1 VAKEGMSAGHRVLSA
16 HEYEATANGLCAVA
30 IMTKAPQAGK
40 VKTRLTPPLTAE
52 EAAALNTCFLRDSA
66 AAIADAG
73 AGVRG
78 IGCYTPV
85 DAGGAYQEIFPSD
98 FLLIA
103 QRGSDLRERLVFA
116 VQDLLAVGFSS
127 VCLIGS
133 DSPTIPSS
141 TFTEAVKVLSRPD
154 DCVVLGP
161 SDDGGYYLVGLK
173 KMHRR
178 IFEEISWSTKSVMK
192 QTLVRAAEIG
202 LPVHLL
208 PAGYDVDDRLTLR
221 RLYHDLLDPNVRGAE
236 IAAPAT
242 RTFLRQL
249 LAGGARGLI

>member
-1 VAKEGMSAGHRVLSA
+1 MSVGHRVLSSQ
-16 HEYEATANGLCAVA
+16 EYEATANGLCALA
-30 IMTKAPQAGK
+30 IMTKAPRAGK

-52 EAAALNTCFLRDSA
+52 EAAELNICFLRDTA
-66 AAIADAG
+66 AAIVGAG
-73 AGVRG
+73 AGARG

-85 DAGGAYQEIFPSD
+85 DAEAAYRAIFPSD

-103 QRGSDLRERLVFA
+103 QRGSDLSERLIFA

-133 DSPTIPSS
+133 DSPTIPAS
-141 TFTEAVKVLSRPD
+141 TFAEAVRVLSRPN

-161 SDDGGYYLVGLK
+161 SNDGGYDLVGLK

-178 IFEEISWSTKSVMK
+178 IFEEISWSTKSVME
-192 QTLVRAAEIG
+192 QTLRRASEIG
-202 LPVHLL
+202 LSVHLL
-208 PAGYDVDDRLTLR
+208 PAGYDVDDRVALR
-221 RLYHDLLDPNVRGAE
+221 RLCHDLLDSNEE

-242 RTFLRQL
+242 RKFLREL
-249 LAGGARGLI
+249 LARQGRGLI